1 MEITDVKVIP
11 VDDEKLKAF
20 VSIVFDHC
28 FVVTD
33 IKVINGP
40 KGLFVSMPSKKRKD
54 GTFKDIA
61 HPLNNQMRQYLEDK
75 VLGVYKQQVS
85 SAGAVG
91 APGPSTGAGRRG
103 RRQGGLRGVA
113 PPRVGAWPSGKARG
127 FGPRIEGSNPSA
139 PANPRQRERP
149 AMRRELK
156 IFTGSAHPA
165 LGESIARHLGV
176 PIGRAHLAR
185 FSDGEVWF
193 QSHDNVRGADV
204 FVVQPTC
211 APVNEN
217 LMELLLMLDAFKR
230 SSASR
235 LTAVLP
241 YYGYGRQDRKDKP
254 RVPITAKLVADLL
267 STAGTDRVLTVD
279 LHAAQ
284 IQGFFDIPVDH
295 LFAAAVII
303 EHVQKMG
310 LEDIVVVSPDA
321 GGVERAR
328 AYAKR
333 LDARLAIVDKRR
345 DQPNVAEVHH
355 VIGDVEGRT
364 ALIVDDIVDTA
375 GTLTKVAEAIKTAGA
390 REVFASCSHPVLSG
404 HAIERIE
411 KSPLSKLIVTDSLP
425 LAKEK
430 LAGGKIEVLSIAE
443 LLGRA
448 IKNIHEETSVTSL
461 FV

>member
-1 MEITDVKVIP
+1 
-11 VDDEKLKAF
+11 
-20 VSIVFDHC
+20 
-28 FVVTD
+28 
-33 IKVINGP
+33 
-40 KGLFVSMPSKKRKD
+40 
-54 GTFKDIA
+54 
-61 HPLNNQMRQYLEDK
+61 
-75 VLGVYKQQVS
+75 
-85 SAGAVG
+85 
-91 APGPSTGAGRRG
+91 
-103 RRQGGLRGVA
+103 
-113 PPRVGAWPSGKARG
+113 
-127 FGPRIEGSNPSA
+127 
-139 PANPRQRERP
+139 
-149 AMRRELK
+149 MRRELK

-165 LGESIARHLGV
+165 LGESIARNLGV

-193 QSHDNVRGADV
+193 QIHDNVRGADV

-254 RVPITAKLVADLL
+254 RVPISAKLVADLL

-284 IQGFFDIPVDH
+284 IQGFFDVPVDH
-295 LFAAAVII
+295 LFAAPVII
-303 EHVQKMG
+303 EHVQKMA
-310 LEDIVVVSPDA
+310 LPDLVVVSPDA

-333 LDARLAIVDKRR
+333 LDASLAIVDKRR

-355 VIGDVEGRT
+355 VIGDVEGQT
-364 ALIVDDIVDTA
+364 ALVVDDIVDTA
-375 GTLTKVAEAIKTAGA
+375 GTLTKVAGV
-390 REVFASCSHPVLSG
+390 REVLASCTHPVLSG

-411 KSPLSKLIVTDSLP
+411 KSPLSKLIVTDSMP
-425 LAKEK
+425 LGPDK
-430 LAGGKIEVLSIAE
+430 LASGKIVVLTIAD
-443 LLGRA
+443 LLARA

>member
-1 MEITDVKVIP
+1 
-11 VDDEKLKAF
+11 
-20 VSIVFDHC
+20 
-28 FVVTD
+28 
-33 IKVINGP
+33 
-40 KGLFVSMPSKKRKD
+40 
-54 GTFKDIA
+54 
-61 HPLNNQMRQYLEDK
+61 
-75 VLGVYKQQVS
+75 
-85 SAGAVG
+85 
-91 APGPSTGAGRRG
+91 
-103 RRQGGLRGVA
+103 
-113 PPRVGAWPSGKARG
+113 
-127 FGPRIEGSNPSA
+127 
-139 PANPRQRERP
+139 
-149 AMRRELK
+149 MRRDLK

-165 LGESIARHLGV
+165 LGESIASYLGMPV
-176 PIGRAHLAR
+176 GRAHLAR

-193 QSHDNVRGADV
+193 QIHDNVRGADV

-211 APVNEN
+211 SPVNEN
-217 LMELLLMLDAFKR
+217 LVELLLMLDAFKR

-254 RVPITAKLVADLL
+254 RVPISAKLVADLL
-267 STAGTDRVLTVD
+267 STAGCDRVLTVD

-284 IQGFFDIPVDH
+284 IQGFFDVPVDH
-295 LFAAAVII
+295 LFAAPGII
-303 EHVQKMG
+303 EHVQQ
-310 LEDIVVVSPDA
+310 LQLPQLTVVSPDA

-333 LDARLAIVDKRR
+333 LDASLAIVDKRR

-375 GTLTKVAEAIKTAGA
+375 GTLTKVAEAIKAAGA
-390 REVFASCSHPVLSG
+390 REVLASCTHPVLSG

-411 KSPLSKLIVTDSLP
+411 RSPLAKLIVTDSLP
-425 LAKEK
+425 LSAEK
-430 LAGGKIEVLSIAE
+430 RACEKIVVLTIAE
-443 LLGRA
+443 LLARA